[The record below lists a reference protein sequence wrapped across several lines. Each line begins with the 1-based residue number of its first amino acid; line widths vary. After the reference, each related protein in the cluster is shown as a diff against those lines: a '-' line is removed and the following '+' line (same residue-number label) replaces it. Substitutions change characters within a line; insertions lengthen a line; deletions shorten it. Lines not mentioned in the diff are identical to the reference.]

1 MTTRQADYVVVGA
14 GLLGLAA
21 GRALARRGREVTVL
35 EQVSVGHPGAGSKGS
50 CRIFRLGYD
59 DPAFVRAARQS
70 RELWDALEDHCSR
83 KILYPTPQLTTGAGL
98 AAVREAMTAAGAPT
112 ELLSAAE
119 ACARFPGVRV
129 EGPALLE
136 PESAVT
142 AADVALAALAA
153 GVPDIRTGV
162 RVSAL
167 ADDGRRVTL
176 ETSQGPLSA
185 RAAVICAGPE
195 TAGLLGGV
203 LPSAPTLEQVAY
215 LEPADLGGADGA
227 DGATGAGM
235 PIFLCHDEQIPY
247 GLPVPG
253 SPRYKFGLH
262 HSGPPVRPGA
272 SQDQSADPALVRQ
285 LEEMARRHLPGC
297 RPRPVQLERCVYDNT
312 PDEDFILDR
321 IGNVVVGCGTS
332 GHGFKFGP
340 LLGEWLAALA
350 IGEDELAGGAEL
362 AGLAARVRL
371 GRLRVG

>member
-14 GLLGLAA
+14 GVLGLAA
-21 GRALARRGREVTVL
+21 GRALAQRGREVTVL

-59 DPAFVRAARQS
+59 DPAYVRAARQS
-70 RELWDALEDHCSR
+70 RERWHALEDHCSR

-119 ACARFPGVRV
+119 ASARFPGVRV
-129 EGPALLE
+129 NGPALLE

-153 GVPDIRTGV
+153 GVPDLRTGV

-195 TAGLLGGV
+195 TAGLVGGV
-203 LPSAPTLEQVAY
+203 PPSAPTLEQVAY
-215 LEPADLGGADGA
+215 LEPAGAAGADGA
-227 DGATGAGM
+227 AGAGM

-253 SPRYKFGLH
+253 SPLYKFGLH
-262 HSGPPVRPGA
+262 HSGPLVRPGA
-272 SQDQSADPALVRQ
+272 SQDQSADPALARQ
-285 LEEMARRHLPGC
+285 LEEMARRHLPGF
-297 RPRPVQLERCVYDNT
+297 RPQPVQLERCVYDNT

-362 AGLAARVRL
+362 AGLAAR
-371 GRLRVG
+371 LRVGRLAVG

>member
-1 MTTRQADYVVVGA
+1 MSGPH
-14 GLLGLAA
+14 GS
-21 GRALARRGREVTVL
+21 RGKCGIPWKTIVRE
-35 EQVSVGHPGAGSKGS
+35 KS
-50 CRIFRLGYD
+50 CI
-59 DPAFVRAARQS
+59 
-70 RELWDALEDHCSR
+70 
-83 KILYPTPQLTTGAGL
+83 PTPQLTIGTGL

-119 ACARFPGVRV
+119 ASARFPGVRV
-129 EGPALLE
+129 DGPALLE

-153 GVPDIRTGV
+153 GVPEIRTGV

-195 TAGLLGGV
+195 TAGLLGGAAALGADAGAGG
-203 LPSAPTLEQVAY
+203 LPGAGRP
-215 LEPADLGGADGA
+215 GGADGA

-253 SPRYKFGLH
+253 SPLYKFGLH
-262 HSGPPVRPGA
+262 HSGPPVRPGTP
-272 SQDQSADPALVRQ
+272 QDQSADPALVRQ
-285 LEEMARRHLPGC
+285 LEEMARRYLPGFG
-297 RPRPVQLERCVYDNT
+297 PRPVQLERCVYDNT

-350 IGEDELAGGAEL
+350 IGEDELAGGEEL
-362 AGLAARVRL
+362 AGLTARLRL
-371 GRLRVG
+371 GRLRAGRTGAEPAGAGLTGSGGAVRGGLSRPAGGTGPG